1 MQVVC
6 VYIYIYIYNKKRE
19 SKREGDS
26 INFISQRNP
35 YGFFFFFKPKSTVM
49 SSHQYFLLN
58 PFQYFSK

>member
-6 VYIYIYIYNKKRE
+6 VYIYIYIYIYIYNKKRE

-35 YGFFFFFKPKSTVM
+35 YGFFFFFLKPKSTVM
-49 SSHQYFLLN
+49 SSHQYFLL
-58 PFQYFSK
+58 